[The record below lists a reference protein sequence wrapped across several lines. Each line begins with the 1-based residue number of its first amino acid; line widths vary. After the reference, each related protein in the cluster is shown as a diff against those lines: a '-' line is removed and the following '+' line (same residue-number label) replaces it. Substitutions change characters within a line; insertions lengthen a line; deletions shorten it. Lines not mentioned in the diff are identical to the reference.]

1 MTHTT
6 VVLARHGRTAW
17 HHPVRYTGRSD
28 VPLDE
33 VGVAQAARL
42 GAWAAGAGFAAL
54 ACSQLQRARDTAAAV
69 TATTGLAA
77 LVDPRLRELDFGVAE
92 GQTLDELRAADASSV
107 ARFEAD
113 PAAGHFPGGE
123 PPTEAV
129 DRALA
134 ALTELATAYAGQ
146 QVLVVAHST
155 LIRLVTCAV
164 LGVPLA
170 DYRRKLP
177 ALDPTATTTLRFP
190 EPVGVL
196 SYNVPR

>member
-17 HHPVRYTGRSD
+17 HHPNRYTGRSD

-54 ACSQLQRARDTAAAV
+54 ACSPLQRARQTAAAV
-69 TATTGLAA
+69 TGLVPR
-77 LVDPRLRELDFGVAE
+77 VDPRLRELDFGVAE
-92 GQTLDELRAADASSV
+92 GHTLDEMRAADPAAV

-113 PAAGHFPGGE
+113 PVAGHFPGGE
-123 PPTEAV
+123 PPGAAV

-134 ALTELATAYAGQ
+134 ALTELAAAYAGQ

-164 LGVPLA
+164 LGVPLS
-170 DYRRKLP
+170 DYRRRFP
-177 ALDPTATTTLRFP
+177 ALEPTSTTTLRFP

-196 SYNVPR
+196 SYNAPR

>member
-17 HHPVRYTGRSD
+17 HHPTRYTGRSD
-28 VPLDE
+28 IPLDE
-33 VGVAQAARL
+33 VGVEQAARL
-42 GAWAAGAGFAAL
+42 GAWAAGTGFAGL
-54 ACSQLQRARDTAAAV
+54 ACSQLQRARQTAAAV
-69 TATTGLAA
+69 PGLIP

-92 GQTLDELRAADASSV
+92 GRTLDELRAEDPAMVS
-107 ARFEAD
+107 RFEAD

-123 PPTEAV
+123 PAAEAV

-134 ALTELATAYAGQ
+134 ALTDLAAAYAGK
-146 QVLVVAHST
+146 QVLVIAHST

-164 LGVPLA
+164 LGVPLS
-170 DYRRKLP
+170 DYRRKFP
-177 ALDPTATTTLRFP
+177 ALDSTSTTTLRFP

-196 SYNVPR
+196 SYNVSR